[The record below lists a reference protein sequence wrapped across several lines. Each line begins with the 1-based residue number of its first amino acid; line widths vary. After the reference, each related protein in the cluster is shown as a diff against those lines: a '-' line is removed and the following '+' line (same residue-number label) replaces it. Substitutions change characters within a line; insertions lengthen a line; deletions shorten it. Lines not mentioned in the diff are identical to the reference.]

1 MTDIVFDIRSTFL
14 QRAFAALRR
23 RDLSTGPVMRAIARR
38 LRNSAE
44 DAFQAQRSPF
54 GQRWPALS
62 RATIEARIARMTRGG
77 KGLTKRGRL
86 TAATAARAS
95 SMQMLQDSGQL
106 AASIAATSDDKS
118 AQLTASKVYAR
129 LQHFGGEA
137 GRKTNRVTVPG
148 RAYFPLDA
156 DGNLPEPLRQSIMT
170 MLQDHYAGR

>member
-62 RATIEARIARMTRGG
+62 RATIEARIARITRGG
-77 KGLTKRGRL
+77 KGLTKSGRL
-86 TAATAARAS
+86 SSGVAARAS
-95 SMQMLQDSGQL
+95 GMKMLQDSGQL
-106 AASIAATSDDKS
+106 AASITATSDDTS
-118 AQLTASKVYAR
+118 ATLAASKVYAR
-129 LQHFGGEA
+129 IQHFGGNA
-137 GRKTNRVTVPG
+137 GRGRSVSIPG
-148 RAYFPLDA
+148 RAYMPIDE